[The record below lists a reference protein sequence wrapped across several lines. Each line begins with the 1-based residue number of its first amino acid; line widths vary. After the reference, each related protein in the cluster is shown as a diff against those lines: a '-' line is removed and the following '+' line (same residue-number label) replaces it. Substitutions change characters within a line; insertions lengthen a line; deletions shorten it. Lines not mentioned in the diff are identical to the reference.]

1 MEWKLTSK
9 SKWSQVPSQDAQ
21 GLRMWKCLTADELL
35 IKLYGCAYCTFKK
48 MTTKRQ
54 WVILCWRGKGTKGE
68 VPSSCGKVN
77 SPRISHVVVS
87 DSCSSFLSR
96 YNGNSDIKKSP
107 PYIIL
112 NRNYP

>member
-48 MTTKRQ
+48 MTTKVVCDRDF
-54 WVILCWRGKGTKGE
+54 LCYRRE
-68 VPSSCGKVN
+68 
-77 SPRISHVVVS
+77 IAL
-87 DSCSSFLSR
+87 F
-96 YNGNSDIKKSP
+96 
-107 PYIIL
+107 
-112 NRNYP
+112 